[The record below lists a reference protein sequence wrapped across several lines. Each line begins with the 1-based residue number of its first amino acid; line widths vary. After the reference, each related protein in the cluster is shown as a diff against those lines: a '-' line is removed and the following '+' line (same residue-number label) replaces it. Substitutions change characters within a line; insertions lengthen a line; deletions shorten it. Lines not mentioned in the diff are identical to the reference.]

1 MENNKNFKQ
10 LVSVFIASNAEFLR
24 EVAEFGN
31 ESNVMIYE
39 AALEDKIESEI
50 IYCETRKNFLKHM
63 FAIIDYGINEYTFEK
78 DSPLVF
84 KKHLIGELRDFH
96 EMMQDHDVEE
106 GGIYDA
112 KDFEKIGTIFKA
124 LK

>member
-1 MENNKNFKQ
+1 MKNDKSLQQ
-10 LVSVFIASNAEFLR
+10 LISVFIKSNTNFLR

-63 FAIIDYGINEYTFEK
+63 FSIIDYGINEYTFEK

-84 KKHLIGELRDFH
+84 KKHLLGELRDFE
-96 EMMQDHDVEE
+96 EMMYDHDVQE
-106 GGIYDA
+106 GGVYDA
-112 KDFEKIGTIFKA
+112 KDFEKMKSI
-124 LK
+124 LKKLK